1 MEFFL
6 LQDVFKDV
14 CRVSLGS
21 SMSLK
26 LRSVEANCKQGTL
39 SGCRLAFVALPR
51 FVIVR
56 VEKR

>member
-1 MEFFL
+1 
-6 LQDVFKDV
+6 
-14 CRVSLGS
+14 
-21 SMSLK
+21 MSLK